1 MNYRIQ
7 PWAHQLRAIEATK
20 GRDHFAL
27 FFEQGCGKTSTLI
40 NILRHK
46 FEENG
51 QMSTLILCPQIVIE
65 NWKREILAHS
75 EIPETEIYCLTGKGF
90 DRMCDFER
98 FIECKPR
105 RIVITNYESLLME
118 NFWKKKLKPWEPEVV
133 VLDESHKCK
142 EMTAK
147 RTKLVI
153 ELSKTAKYRFILS
166 GTPVVNS
173 PFDIFSQF
181 LFMDRG
187 ETFGESIHRFKQEY
201 FRDLNAHKPR
211 HCYFPNWQ
219 PQPGALTRINEKVY
233 KKAMRVTKAECL
245 DLPPLVKQIV
255 EFSLKD
261 AQLKVYN
268 EMEKDAVST
277 FQEADIS
284 ADLAIKKAIR
294 LQQIVTGF
302 VNDDNGDCKVFTPNP
317 RLDALEEVIESI
329 GREHKIIIWAVFK
342 QNYEDIRRLL
352 QGMGIGYVEVH
363 GEVPAAK
370 KQEAVDAFNSANP
383 NVRVFLGHPA
393 SGGIGVNL
401 TCASYAIFYSRGF
414 SLENDLQAEARNHRG
429 GSERHKSVTRID
441 LVARHTVDEVV
452 LLALA
457 NKMDVS
463 EAILKF
469 MKGRRI

>member
-1 MNYRIQ
+1 MDYRIA
-7 PWAHQLRAIEATK
+7 PWAHQLKAIETTK

-46 FEENG
+46 FLEFG

-75 EIPETEIYCLTGKGF
+75 EIPESEIYCLTGKGF

-118 NFWKKKLKPWEPEVV
+118 TFWKKKLKPWEPEVV

-147 RTKLVI
+147 RTKLVM
-153 ELSKTAKYRFILS
+153 ELSKTAKFRFILS

-173 PFDIFSQF
+173 AFDIFSQF
-181 LFMDRG
+181 LFLDQG
-187 ETFGESIHRFKQEY
+187 ETFGPSIYEFKKEY
-201 FRDLNAHKPR
+201 FVDLNSHRPR

-219 PQPGALTRINEKVY
+219 PKSGALSRLNEKVY

-255 EFSLKD
+255 EFDLRD
-261 AQLKVYN
+261 QQQTIYRN
-268 EMEKDAVST
+268 M
-277 FQEADIS
+277 EADAIVTFKESVVS
-284 ADLAIKKAIR
+284 ADLAIKKALR

-302 VNDDNGDCKVFTPNP
+302 VNTDDGNCKAFVPNP
-317 RLDALEEVIESI
+317 RLDALEEVIETI
-329 GREHKIIIWAVFK
+329 DREHKIIIWAVFK

-352 QGMGIGYVEVH
+352 RGMGIGFVEVH
-363 GEVPAAK
+363 GEVSAK
-370 KQEAVDAFNSANP
+370 GKQEAVDAFNSQNP
-383 NVRVFLGHPA
+383 NVRVLIGHPS
-393 SGGIGVNL
+393 SGGVGVNL
-401 TCASYAIFYSRGF
+401 TAASYAIFYSRGF

-452 LLALA
+452 LMALA

-463 EAILKF
+463 EAILKY
-469 MKGRRI
+469 MKGRR